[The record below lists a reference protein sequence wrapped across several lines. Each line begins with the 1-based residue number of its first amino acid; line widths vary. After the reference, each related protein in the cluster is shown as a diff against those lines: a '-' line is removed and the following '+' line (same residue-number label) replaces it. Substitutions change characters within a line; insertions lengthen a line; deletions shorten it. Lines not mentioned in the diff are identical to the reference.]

1 MKRQLITLAAL
12 FLAVFTASAQID
24 FGIKAGAN
32 FPTIPT
38 NIEGA
43 KSGNTGWF
51 AGPTLKAIIPLIG
64 LGAEANVLYST
75 AGTSIDGERYDKRS
89 IELPLYL
96 RYELQLPAIK
106 RFFEPFIAVGPQWG
120 WTIGQK
126 EFGKNP
132 NEISNLNDIKEV
144 IDSNGRYFKFND
156 TSFSLNFGL
165 GFILFNHLQIHANY
179 NWALGATSQYTD
191 YKNIDLKDFG
201 SSAAG
206 EWINGVKSSTNI
218 WQVSLA
224 YIF

>member
-1 MKRQLITLAAL
+1 MKRQLIALAAL
-12 FLAVFTASAQID
+12 LFAAFAANAQVD

-51 AGPTLKAIIPLIG
+51 AGPTLKAIIPVIG
-64 LGAEANVLYST
+64 LGAETNVLYSNS
-75 AGTSIDGERYDKRS
+75 GVSIDGETFNRHS
-89 IELPLYL
+89 IEVPLYL

-106 RFFEPFIAVGPQWG
+106 KIFEPFIAVGPQWG
-120 WTIGQK
+120 WTVGQK

-144 IDSNGRYFKFND
+144 IDNGGRHFKFND

-179 NWALGATSQYTD
+179 NWALGATSQYTNL
-191 YKNIDLKDFG
+191 KNIDLKDFG
-201 SSAAG
+201 SSETG